1 MKHSKTAF
9 LTILIIGLLVFLLPA
24 FAAADDANTKYTV
37 TYMLDGEIYG
47 EIEQHAKGEA
57 VKVRETPEVE
67 GCTVSKWSKGNFTMP
82 GSDVVIKAYSTPNRY
97 NLVIHY
103 VFADS
108 GNPAAN
114 DRSVTVKYGGEYE
127 FTSPA
132 VKGHTPDNATVS
144 GIMPAENVER
154 TVEYFPTEYNL
165 TVHYIYDGTVEKAAG
180 DHVEKVKYGEEYIVD
195 SPKVEGCR
203 PDQDHVSG
211 VMQAIDTDKTVRYT
225 LNKYNITWRDWDG
238 TELRKDT
245 NVPYGTVPEYKGLTL
260 PERAADAEYTY
271 EFAGWDPKTE
281 KLTRDTVYTAVYD
294 LTANVYSVTYLIN
307 GEKIGRSE
315 NHSYGETVEPAE
327 RVEKE
332 GYRVSKWSV
341 TEPFIMPAGDVFITA
356 TAEKLSHALT
366 IHYQFED
373 GSEAYPDYVTTLE
386 EGERIHKISP
396 TVIGYVPSEASVKYT
411 MAQEDAEYTVT
422 YRQKTHFVVYKVN
435 DIVVHSE
442 PHHFGDE
449 VKVRE
454 KYSNKGW
461 DVSDWDVQG
470 TFTMPDDRVEINARA
485 VRSHTGGRADPITK
499 QK

>member
-1 MKHSKTAF
+1 
-9 LTILIIGLLVFLLPA
+9 
-24 FAAADDANTKYTV
+24 
-37 TYMLDGEIYG
+37 
-47 EIEQHAKGEA
+47 
-57 VKVRETPEVE
+57 
-67 GCTVSKWSKGNFTMP
+67 
-82 GSDVVIKAYSTPNRY
+82 
-97 NLVIHY
+97 
-103 VFADS
+103 
-108 GNPAAN
+108 
-114 DRSVTVKYGGEYE
+114 
-127 FTSPA
+127 
-132 VKGHTPDNATVS
+132 
-144 GIMPAENVER
+144 
-154 TVEYFPTEYNL
+154 
-165 TVHYIYDGTVEKAAG
+165 
-180 DHVEKVKYGEEYIVD
+180 
-195 SPKVEGCR
+195 
-203 PDQDHVSG
+203 
-211 VMQAIDTDKTVRYT
+211 MQAIDTEKTVRYT
-225 LNKYNITWRDWDG
+225 LNKYNVTWRDWDG

-260 PERAADAEYTY
+260 PSRTADAEYTY

-315 NHSYGETVEPAE
+315 NHSYGEMVEPAE

-332 GYRVSKWSV
+332 GYRVSEWSV

-373 GSEAYPDYVTTLE
+373 GSEAYSDYVTTLE

-411 MAQEDAEYTVT
+411 MAQKDAEYTVT

-461 DVSDWDVQG
+461 DVTDWDVQG

-485 VRSHTGGRADPITK
+485 VRSHAGGRAAPITK